1 MKPPTRW
8 TSTFTYFCTIFLEYL
23 EALRIWCSPSN
34 FLHFVQVSDRR
45 NGLSIRYSTIVV
57 TWHRKTDLRPTKRG
71 FDMQKEA
78 NKSIYLKRNTIW
90 MDLWWWL
97 VRPILKHDVCASH
110 TSLQGWY
117 SRLSDQRCENFLTG
131 WPVVDLRFDYVFYVD
146 RRCSSSLFLKCLV
159 VSKSSTNPHPNGM
172 MVAKNHQLYDFLVV
186 PWFFSHHIS
195 TIVSI
200 SLPNVMLRSY

>member
-131 WPVVDLRFDYVFYVD
+131 WPVVDLRFDST
-146 RRCSSSLFLKCLV
+146 CSTWTGDVLHLCSWSAWWSQNHPRIHIQMGWWSRKTTSCMISWLFHGF
-159 VSKSSTNPHPNGM
+159 SPITY
-172 MVAKNHQLYDFLVV
+172 QL
-186 PWFFSHHIS
+186 
-195 TIVSI
+195 
-200 SLPNVMLRSY
+200 